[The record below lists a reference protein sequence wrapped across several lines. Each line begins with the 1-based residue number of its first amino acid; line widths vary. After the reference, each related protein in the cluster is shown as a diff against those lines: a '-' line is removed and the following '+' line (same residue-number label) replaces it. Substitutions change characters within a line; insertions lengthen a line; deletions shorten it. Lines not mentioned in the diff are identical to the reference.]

1 MKQNRLQRL
10 FAEKKEPVLAVYFMA
25 GYPQRNDTLSLLQKL
40 EAGGADLVEIGIPFS
55 DPLADGPVIQHCG
68 QRALENGMTLEL
80 LFEQL
85 RTMRTSV
92 SIPVV
97 LMGYINPVLQFGVE
111 RFCTAC
117 REAGVDGVILPDL
130 PPAEFETIYKP
141 LFDACGI
148 NVILLI
154 TPQTDTARISKL
166 DALSSGF
173 VYAVSSSAT
182 TGKTQAFGE
191 AQAAYFKRL
200 QELELKNPVLA
211 GFGIHNHS
219 GFATATQYVR
229 GAITG
234 SAFLRHLT
242 ENGTDAAGIRQFIKS
257 IKQPEY
263 DYSVAP

>member
-1 MKQNRLQRL
+1 MKQNRLQHL

-25 GYPQRNDTLSLLQKL
+25 GYPQRDDTLQLLQKL
-40 EAGGADLVEIGIPFS
+40 EAASADLVEIGIPFS
-55 DPLADGPVIQHCG
+55 DPLADGPVIQNCG

-85 RTMRTSV
+85 RTMRASV
-92 SIPVV
+92 TIPVV
-97 LMGYINPVLQFGVE
+97 LMGYINPVLQFGME
-111 RFCTAC
+111 RFCNAC

-130 PPAEFETIYKP
+130 PPAEFETMYKP

-148 NVILLI
+148 AVILLI
-154 TPQTDTARISKL
+154 TPQTDIARIRKL

-173 VYAVSSSAT
+173 IYAVSSSAT
-182 TGKTQAFGE
+182 TGKTRAFGE
-191 AQAAYFKRL
+191 EQATYFQRL
-200 QELELKNPVLA
+200 QELELHNPVLA

-219 GFATATQYVR
+219 GFATAAQYVQ

-242 ENGTDAAGIRQFIKS
+242 ENGTDAAGITQFVKS